1 MFHFGKKLG
10 GLFLDSGSGREQIS
24 TAVRRKRSLKK
35 KKKKAHLNS
44 EILIKQKTSNVSH
57 VIGAVDSCKSVLV
70 KAT

>member
-24 TAVRRKRSLKK
+24 TAVRRKRSLK